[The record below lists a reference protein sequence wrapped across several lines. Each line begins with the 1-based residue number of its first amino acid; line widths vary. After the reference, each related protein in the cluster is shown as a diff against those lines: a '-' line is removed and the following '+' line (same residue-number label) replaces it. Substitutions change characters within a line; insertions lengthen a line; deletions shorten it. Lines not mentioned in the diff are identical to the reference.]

1 MPHRLATCESDLTS
15 PILTVVSCAGAGPA
29 TAVSAS
35 AISAAWVRVA
45 VMGVLPGSLSRL
57 DQIAPVGIAV
67 ERDLCAQRLELAHD
81 LAAVAAAH
89 CAHQLLEELGSVR
102 ERGLDR
108 WETLAAKSWRL
119 RHLHFQ
125 ASGGTHR
132 PSQVEACLGAHP

>member
-45 VMGVLPGSLSRL
+45 VMGVLPESLSRL
-57 DQIAPVGIAV
+57 DQIAPVAITV

-89 CAHQLLEELGSVR
+89 RAHQLLEEFRPIG
-102 ERGLDR
+102 ERSLDR
-108 WETLAAKSWRL
+108 REALAVKSRRL
-119 RHLHFQ
+119 RHLHLQ
-125 ASGGTHR
+125 ASGGANR
-132 PSQVEACLGAHP
+132 PGQVEARFGAHS